1 MNEMLSHIQ
10 TAMIRINSMRHTMRN
25 VESVKELAT
34 RWGVDEQIIY
44 AMLVL
49 QIDGFNDVDDEIRY
63 ALQCKVDADVLSD
76 ALVHCIADKTLQPLK
91 MLYAEV
97 GGGTE

>member
-10 TAMIRINSMRHTMRN
+10 TALIRINSMQHTMKN
-25 VESVKELAT
+25 VESVKELAAI
-34 RWGVDEQIIY
+34 WGIDEQSIC

-49 QIDGFNDVDDEIRY
+49 QMDGFNDVDDEIRY
-63 ALQCKVDADVLSD
+63 ALQCKVDTNALSD

-91 MLYAEV
+91 MLYAEA

>member
-1 MNEMLSHIQ
+1 MK
-10 TAMIRINSMRHTMRN
+10 N
-25 VESVKELAT
+25 VKAFKELAT

-49 QIDGFNDVDDEIRY
+49 QIDGFTDADDEVRY
-63 ALQCKVDADVLSD
+63 ALQCKVDTNALSD

-91 MLYAEV
+91 MLYAEA

>member
-10 TAMIRINSMRHTMRN
+10 TAMIRINSMQHTMRN

-34 RWGVDEQIIY
+34 RWNVDEQVIY

-49 QIDGFNDVDDEIRY
+49 QIDGFTDADDEVRY
-63 ALQCKVDADVLSD
+63 ALQCKVDTNALSD

-91 MLYAEV
+91 MLYTEA

>member
-10 TAMIRINSMRHTMRN
+10 TAMIRINSMRHTMNN
-25 VESVKELAT
+25 VKAVKELT
-34 RWGVDEQIIY
+34 TLWGVDEQIIY

-63 ALQCKVDADVLSD
+63 ALQCKVDTDALSD

-91 MLYAEV
+91 MLCVEA